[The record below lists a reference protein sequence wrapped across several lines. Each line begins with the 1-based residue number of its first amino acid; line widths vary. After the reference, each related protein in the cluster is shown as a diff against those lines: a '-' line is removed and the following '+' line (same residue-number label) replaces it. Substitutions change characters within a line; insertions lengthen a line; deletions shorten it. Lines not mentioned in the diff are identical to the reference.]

1 MTHDVEYGGLSGT
14 APALEAFPPSES
26 IAAAANVKADI
37 YEQARVNRI
46 RFWERQARRLS
57 WFVEWQRPLDW
68 SNPPYARWFLGGAL
82 NVAYNCVDRH
92 VEAGYGDRVALYW
105 EGEPGDVRR
114 VSYADLQRSVCQTA
128 NALTG
133 LGVGRGDR
141 VVLHLPMIPEAVV
154 AMLACA
160 RLGAVHAALPG
171 CLEPAVLAAHVRD
184 AGAKAVIT
192 ADGGYRGGRPVPFK
206 SVLDAALDLAPDSKV
221 EHVLVVRRTGARLE
235 WQAGRDVWWHDAVE
249 TSSPDH
255 RAPTLYAEHPL
266 FIHYKALGQGAA
278 PVLGPPRGLLHTSG
292 GYLTQVAFTHHAVF
306 DHKAGRDVYWC
317 TADIASI
324 CGHSYLVYGPLANGA
339 TQVMYEGAPDCP
351 SAGRIWQIVQKYRV
365 SALYAGPDLIRV
377 LRDQCGS
384 EAAGTRDARVR
395 GEAAPRRYDLSS
407 LRILGV
413 DGGPLDRETWL
424 WYRRAVGGDR
434 AAVVGTWWQPETGAI
449 MISPLPGVS
458 SIKPGGAAR
467 PLPGIVADVLEDS
480 GAEARRLAPGN
491 LVMLEPWP
499 SMARTVWRDD
509 ERFAARYW
517 SRFPGFYATGETA
530 RIDEDGDLW
539 LLERGVI
546 PGTGIRR
553 H

>member
-1 MTHDVEYGGLSGT
+1 
-14 APALEAFPPSES
+14 
-26 IAAAANVKADI
+26 
-37 YEQARVNRI
+37 
-46 RFWERQARRLS
+46 
-57 WFVEWQRPLDW
+57 
-68 SNPPYARWFLGGAL
+68 
-82 NVAYNCVDRH
+82 
-92 VEAGYGDRVALYW
+92 
-105 EGEPGDVRR
+105 
-114 VSYADLQRSVCQTA
+114 
-128 NALTG
+128 
-133 LGVGRGDR
+133 
-141 VVLHLPMIPEAVV
+141 
-154 AMLACA
+154 
-160 RLGAVHAALPG
+160 
-171 CLEPAVLAAHVRD
+171 
-184 AGAKAVIT
+184 
-192 ADGGYRGGRPVPFK
+192 
-206 SVLDAALDLAPDSKV
+206 
-221 EHVLVVRRTGARLE
+221 
-235 WQAGRDVWWHDAVE
+235 
-249 TSSPDH
+249 
-255 RAPTLYAEHPL
+255 
-266 FIHYKALGQGAA
+266 
-278 PVLGPPRGLLHTSG
+278 VLGPPRGLLHTSG

-306 DHKAGRDVYWC
+306 DHKPGHDVYWC

-339 TQVMYEGAPDCP
+339 TQVMYEGAPDGP
-351 SAGRIWQIVQKYRV
+351 SPGRFWQIVQKYRV
-365 SALYAGPDLIRV
+365 SSLFAAPDVIRR
-377 LRDQCGS
+377 LRDQAVAETKAETKAETNG
-384 EAAGTRDARVR
+384 GRDARFR
-395 GEAAPRRYDLSS
+395 GEGAPRRYDLSS

-517 SRFPGFYATGETA
+517 SRFPGYYATGETA

-539 LLERGVI
+539 LLHRDGPVS
-546 PGTGIRR
+546 PGMRK